1 MLRADPIDFSPAL
14 LRIQEKPPA
23 PLAGWMLRLL
33 IGLLA
38 GVALWA
44 VFGRL
49 DIVAVADGKLVPSSY
64 LKIVQPAEQ
73 GIVKEILVREGE
85 KVAEG
90 QVLIRMDAALAQ
102 ADLRSLAADV
112 QTRGLA
118 LRRIDA
124 QLAGRPNAPGSVMQ
138 GSATPGLVA
147 PDAVA
152 PGTATPGSA
161 TPRPSAAGAQT
172 SQPFARQPGDSPA
185 HYAQALAQYEAN
197 VRAYENALA
206 QERSLLHKARH
217 DLAAAESTKAKLE
230 QVLPHYVE
238 QERAFAKLQK
248 DGFAGRVMATDK
260 ARERIE
266 KEQDLR
272 TQEFVIRSSRAVI
285 AQSEAKIAQITAD
298 YRRALQAE
306 RVETAMQLERASQE
320 LAKHEHRR
328 GLLELRAPQAG
339 IVKDLATYTAGT
351 VVAPGTILMTLV
363 PEGDKLVA
371 EVWVSNQDVGFVRMG
386 QDVKVKLAAFQFQK
400 YGMVDGKVLH
410 INADATEA
418 PSPNTRSDALAGR
431 DRPMGPLAFRA
442 LVELGA
448 QELRTDAARYAL
460 APGMQVSS
468 EIHLGTRSILEYV
481 LSPVQK
487 AWHEAARER

>member
-1 MLRADPIDFSPAL
+1 MSMRADPIDFSPAL
-14 LRIQEKPPA
+14 LRIQDKPPA

-33 IGLLA
+33 VALLA

-102 ADLRSLAADV
+102 ADLKSLAADV
-112 QTRGLA
+112 QTRRLA
-118 LRRIDA
+118 MRRIDA
-124 QLAGRPNAPGSVMQ
+124 QLSGRSIALGS
-138 GSATPGLVA
+138 
-147 PDAVA
+147 
-152 PGTATPGSA
+152 
-161 TPRPSAAGAQT
+161 SAAGAQT

-206 QERSLLHKARH
+206 QERSLLQKARH

-238 QERAFAKLQK
+238 QEQAFAKLQK

-400 YGMVDGKVLH
+400 YGMVEGKVLH

-448 QELRTDAARYAL
+448 QELATGAARYAL

-468 EIHLGTRSILEYV
+468 EIHLGTRSIFEYV